1 MLRDSVVYSV
11 LSPEKIPALDMGEVL
26 SIFNNSNHP
35 QLTARGATAFLEAEI
50 LLDDCITKLHGLAG
64 LLQEYPI
71 RLNEYLL
78 ALNYLH
84 SYIYI
89 IQVTT
94 ELPKNARLLNY
105 AKSVKAG
112 S

>member
-1 MLRDSVVYSV
+1 MLRDSAVYAV

-35 QLTARGATAFLEAEI
+35 QLNARGASAFLEAEVLI
-50 LLDDCITKLHGLAG
+50 DDCLTKLHGLAN

-78 ALNYLH
+78 ALNYLR
-84 SYIYI
+84 SYVYI
-89 IQVTT
+89 LQVTT

-105 AKSVKAG
+105 AKNMKVGA
-112 S
+112 